1 MVNPSKAKGD
11 QFEWDLIK
19 VAEEVLA
26 DSVLTVER
34 TRAGYARDYGDILIK
49 LPDDQILGTI
59 QAKNRKE
66 RKWHEWLEDTLRQA
80 INVRARFSA
89 LIVKRIGIRDA
100 GRSFAIMPADQWL
113 RLLATLAERERE
125 LATQHAELIRFRAAP
140 IREAYRRGEVAAPPV
155 VTRRDLGEPDPDVI
169 PDEPGTVRGAVV
181 YPRGG

>member
-1 MVNPSKAKGD
+1 
-11 QFEWDLIK
+11 LIK

-49 LPDDQILGTI
+49 TADDQILGTI
-59 QAKNRKE
+59 QAKNR
-66 RKWHEWLEDTLRQA
+66 RKWEIPAWLDATLRQA
-80 INVRARFSA
+80 IEVRARFSA
-89 LIVKRIGIRDA
+89 LIVKRIGAADP